1 MRFFI
6 ATIFC
11 AIAIWPQFAQSQ
23 DKKTTIS
30 IVDFYIPSIA
40 DIAKQAKIE
49 SKDNPYYTS
58 QQPPEKLRQTLDLL
72 PSIVADYFGKDDRFT
87 LVDRKTADLIHK
99 ERELQKTEAFLDGYV
114 VAQGQGIGAEYL
126 VSGEFDMLTNTLNL
140 TLYSVTDQNVVGT
153 ETVELYETMFVV
165 FTKPIR
171 EPVLEGVRR
180 LCSRAFPLLMPVVE
194 ITELK
199 KDEARSVLIAG
210 GLGRGLRKGT
220 KLDIKIKETR
230 AVEGG
235 SPQTYY
241 RTIGAGTVEKVEDQN
256 FSILSVDSGEKEV
269 KSRLDSGAKLYCTF
283 QI

>member
-11 AIAIWPQFAQSQ
+11 AMAIWPQFAQSQ

-140 TLYSVTDQNVVGT
+140 TLYSVTDQNVVGS

-180 LCSRAFPLLMPVVE
+180 LCSRAFPLLIPVVE

-241 RTIGAGTVEKVEDQN
+241 RTIGAGTVDKVEDQN

>member
-11 AIAIWPQFAQSQ
+11 AMAIWPQFAQSQ